1 MTALTCLLSLSCF
14 LWGRPLSGVCSAGPG
29 HGSGETELHKAPPFC
44 SLAPRNSAVCTGG
57 GRHAPHP
64 TGQGGLFG
72 ECGTQRGKALTLPA
86 AMGVFRE
93 GFLEGHLSCVL
104 MDLRITGQWRVTTW
118 GLRWAASSAWQ
129 VLRQVPG
136 ETDQG
141 RLSRS
146 TGATAA
152 QQDLLVGVAG
162 VFSGGACGKAVSHAV
177 SRGGEKVLEHRRSRP
192 REQQCLWP

>member
-1 MTALTCLLSLSCF
+1 
-14 LWGRPLSGVCSAGPG
+14 
-29 HGSGETELHKAPPFC
+29 
-44 SLAPRNSAVCTGG
+44 
-57 GRHAPHP
+57 
-64 TGQGGLFG
+64 
-72 ECGTQRGKALTLPA
+72 
-86 AMGVFRE
+86 
-93 GFLEGHLSCVL
+93 

-141 RLSRS
+141 RLSGS

-162 VFSGGACGKAVSHAV
+162 VFSGGACGKAVSHAFQGWGEG
-177 SRGGEKVLEHRRSRP
+177 SRT
-192 REQQCLWP
+192 